1 MKDNVFLED
10 QKKFGLA
17 DYMNFDINGREHMGS
32 TVPLAVYRLLEY
44 SVREELTERFGREI
58 RADIFRCAGRRA
70 GRFFAETML
79 DMTLSYHAFMAQLQ
93 AQMAEMK
100 IGVLRIEKYEEKQE
114 KWFLQFLRMRIAPVF
129 RCWENMCVILMRVLL
144 PRFCQYIQGNIT
156 LQKK

>member
-58 RADIFRCAGRRA
+58 QADIFAVP
-70 GRFFAETML
+70 AEE
-79 DMTLSYHAFMAQLQ
+79 Q
-93 AQMAEMK
+93 A
-100 IGVLRIEKYEEKQE
+100 V
-114 KWFLQFLRMRIAPVF
+114 FLRKP
-129 RCWENMCVILMRVLL
+129 CWI
-144 PRFCQYIQGNIT
+144 
-156 LQKK
+156 